1 MKKLRNFVLFGIAL
15 IALALLMDCFHP
27 IIKKL
32 WTSSFVL
39 FSGGICVLL
48 LSLFYLLIDVWKI
61 RIGTKWMIV
70 IGSNGIFAYVVSHV
84 FGEQLRG
91 MATVFIGGLKSYLGN
106 WDESL
111 TFAGGVFILYA
122 VLRYMHKNKIF
133 IKI

>member
-1 MKKLRNFVLFGIAL
+1 
-15 IALALLMDCFHP
+15 
-27 IIKKL
+27 
-32 WTSSFVL
+32 
-39 FSGGICVLL
+39 
-48 LSLFYLLIDVWKI
+48 LIDVWKI

-91 MATVFIGGLKSYLGN
+91 MATVFIGGLKSYIGN